1 MRLCDGGGPRD
12 NTACARALAHHM
24 SSVESRISGT
34 VTASTTPK
42 AMVLQQWSADMS
54 KRRPREDAGVEQD
67 AQAAAGF
74 GGFGGRPGVRPSRH
88 TRSTDAAAI
97 AVSASGA
104 RWSARWAS
112 TLNAGRVRWR
122 DGAAF

>member
-1 MRLCDGGGPRD
+1 
-12 NTACARALAHHM
+12 M

-42 AMVLQQWSADMS
+42 AIVLQQWSADMS

-74 GGFGGRPGVRPSRH
+74 GGFGGGRETLNHAHGVVDGGEGDQGHAKRLPSR
-88 TRSTDAAAI
+88 
-97 AVSASGA
+97 A
-104 RWSARWAS
+104 RTVARNYG
-112 TLNAGRVRWR
+112 LLR
-122 DGAAF
+122 